1 MSKEEHDSSGFKVVD
16 RRPFSEDGRV
26 RKEERESAKN
36 AYQPPQPEVQ
46 PAEAAPSPPDE
57 EPQDTLEG
65 GPGGFK
71 NVVQFLGTTALFQL
85 GLMQGPSGEALP
97 TDLVSARHTIDMLE
111 TLEIKTRGNLTPE
124 ESQLLEDVLY
134 ELRMGFVEVEKR
146 LAKRSK

>member
-1 MSKEEHDSSGFKVVD
+1 MPEEKYDGSGFKVVD
-16 RRPFSEDGRV
+16 RRLFSEDGKV
-26 RKEERESAKN
+26 REEDREPSKN
-36 AYQPPQPEVQ
+36 ADLPPQPQ
-46 PAEAAPSPPDE
+46 PAAAAPSPHDDA
-57 EPQDTLEG
+57 PQDTFESG
-65 GPGGFK
+65 AGGFK

-85 GLMQGPSGEALP
+85 GLMQGPSGEAIP

-111 TLEIKTRGNLTPE
+111 ILEIKTRGNLTRE